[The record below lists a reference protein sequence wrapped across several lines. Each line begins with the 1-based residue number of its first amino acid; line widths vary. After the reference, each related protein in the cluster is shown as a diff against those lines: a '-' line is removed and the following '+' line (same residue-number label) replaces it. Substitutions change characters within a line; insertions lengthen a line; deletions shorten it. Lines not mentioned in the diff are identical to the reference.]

1 MSDFQVTLRVSS
13 SRLGT
18 VLEALKGAAELL
30 SVLPCEAP
38 SVAKPTRALAYV
50 NGKRNKGISGPELV
64 LKSLREREPRTREE
78 FAAIFTL
85 HGFAE
90 TSFSPSLTGLKE
102 KGLVALVA
110 PGKYGLTQKGKEE
123 FPPCE

>member
-38 SVAKPTRALAYV
+38 SVAKPTRAFAYV
-50 NGKRNKGISGPELV
+50 NGKRNKGINGPELV
-64 LKSLREREPRTREE
+64 MKSLQEREPRTREE
-78 FAAIFTL
+78 FTRIFVS

-90 TSFSPSLTGLKE
+90 TSFSPALTSLKE
-102 KGLVALVA
+102 KGLVTLVA
-110 PGKYGLTQKGKEE
+110 PGKYGLTAKGKES
-123 FPPCE
+123 PPCE